1 MIKTANIQSEHIL
14 LEHTVQRK
22 GSSKGTKVPF
32 IPDGYFFGETMD
44 IVVSN
49 DLKGTTSG
57 RAPPGMQ
64 QLLSKNGNSELWK
77 KQKIRTRPCSL
88 SQCMHPACEDV
99 DGKEYCACHSPLDPR
114 PCRTDYHDYCTNCSN
129 KGTHQLNN
137 LNGLPILL
145 CDYCYNTIQKAR
157 L

>member
-1 MIKTANIQSEHIL
+1 MKNRAS
-14 LEHTVQRK
+14 
-22 GSSKGTKVPF
+22 
-32 IPDGYFFGETMD
+32 IPDGYFLGNQMD
-44 IVVSN
+44 IVVSSDESN
-49 DLKGTTSG
+49 DLKGTTAG
-57 RAPPGMQ
+57 GVPPGMQ
-64 QLLSKNGNSELWK
+64 QTLSKNVNEGDLKRTLVLFK

-88 SQCMHPACEDV
+88 SQCMHPASEDV
-99 DGKEYCACHSPLDPR
+99 DGREYCACHSPLDPR

-137 LNGLPILL
+137 LSGIPILL